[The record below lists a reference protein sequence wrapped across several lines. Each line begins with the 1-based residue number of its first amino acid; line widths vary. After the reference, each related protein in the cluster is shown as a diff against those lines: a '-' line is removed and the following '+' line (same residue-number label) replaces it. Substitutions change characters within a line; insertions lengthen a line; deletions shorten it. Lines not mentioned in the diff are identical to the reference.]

1 MSTTSMTP
9 FSDFLSNVPP
19 ALTLALVDLGP
30 GISACKTAIQ
40 ISSWSTSWHHSWL
53 ALAVWWALC
62 LFLDITLRYVLCTL
76 SYFSQFNFSRR
87 FLPLVVV
94 ALVVLA
100 QQRQTHHLQPPVT
113 EHALRTIISDLTII
127 QSLLPSIPP
136 PSIAIPTLFRVVAIL
151 YIPYIVLSFF
161 VSLRVLCAIVG
172 TVIFTWR
179 APWVVVL
186 RSIIWRSAWFRWL
199 GYGTWALL
207 SGEPLP
213 PPTMSFRPSNHS
225 YTPVQSFRFLFT
237 IYENQRWWMGLDW
250 TAALLPGERPSW
262 CSALQQPLSPPN
274 AFSLP
279 ENTTVYLSDNKGG
292 RLKRTAT
299 WKWEEPEWR
308 VLVHKDGGGLSRVE
322 RPLPTVREE
331 SPNSSRLLKAAGRM
345 NSTSTAD
352 TTKSTAAN
360 SETDH
365 VSDGSEDPAE
375 EELLTDVDGWVYG
388 DNKWENQ
395 SHRGGLG
402 KVIPSCFSIAIRL
415 DSFFTAQYTRYRRWT
430 RIAVVFEEVEGVP
443 VGDLGIQKEN
453 ASPPTFDPTPASDPS
468 SESPELIIGNP
479 PDTPLRQR
487 IRMALNKGSE
497 SQSPAELDLK

>member
-1 MSTTSMTP
+1 
-9 FSDFLSNVPP
+9 
-19 ALTLALVDLGP
+19 
-30 GISACKTAIQ
+30 
-40 ISSWSTSWHHSWL
+40 
-53 ALAVWWALC
+53 
-62 LFLDITLRYVLCTL
+62 
-76 SYFSQFNFSRR
+76 
-87 FLPLVVV
+87 
-94 ALVVLA
+94 LVVLT

-151 YIPYIVLSFF
+151 YIPYIVLSFL

-172 TVIFTWR
+172 TIILTWR
-179 APWVVVL
+179 SPWIVVL

-199 GYGTWALL
+199 GYRTWALL
-207 SGEPLP
+207 SGEPLV
-213 PPTMSFRPSNHS
+213 PPTMSFQPSNHS
-225 YTPVQSFRFLFT
+225 CTPVQSFRFLFT

-279 ENTTVYLSDNKGG
+279 ENTTVYLSDEKGG

-308 VLVHKDGGGLSRVE
+308 VLVHKDGGTLSQVE
-322 RPLPTVREE
+322 RPLPTVKDE

-345 NSTSTAD
+345 NSTPTAD
-352 TTKSTAAN
+352 TTKNPAAN
-360 SETDH
+360 SETDC

-402 KVIPSCFSIAIRL
+402 K
-415 DSFFTAQYTRYRRWT
+415 YTRYRRWT
-430 RIAVVFEEVEGVP
+430 RIAVVFEEVESVP
-443 VGDLGIQKEN
+443 VGDLGIQKED
-453 ASPPTFDPTPASDPS
+453 ASPLTSNPPPASDPS
-468 SESPELIIGNP
+468 SQSSELMIGNP
-479 PDTPLRQR
+479 PDSPLRQR
-487 IRMALNKGSE
+487 IRMALNKGSG
-497 SQSPAELDLK
+497 STELDLK